1 MRTSV
6 HIPDDL
12 LRRAKQKAAADGRT
26 LTSLIEEGLRIV
38 VAVKPAGHAEPRRM
52 PRVCSG
58 TGGLMPG
65 LDPVKFATQLEE
77 IEDLANMERLR
88 KMWDKP

>member
-12 LRRAKQKAAADGRT
+12 LKRAKKKAAEEGRT

-38 VAVKPAGHAEPRRM
+38 LAPRQKGSLRKGRITL
-52 PRVCSG
+52 PVSKA
-58 TGGLMPG
+58 TGGFAPG
-65 LDPVKFATQLEE
+65 IDPIKVNTQVEEMDDLERFARTT
-77 IEDLANMERLR
+77 RSS
-88 KMWDKP
+88 